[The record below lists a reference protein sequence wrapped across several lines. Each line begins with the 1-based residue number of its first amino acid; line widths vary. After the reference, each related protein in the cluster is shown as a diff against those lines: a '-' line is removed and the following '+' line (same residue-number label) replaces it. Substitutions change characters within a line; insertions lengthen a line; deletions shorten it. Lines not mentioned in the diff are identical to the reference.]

1 MIIGINGDIGSVLND
16 REGCLFFV
24 SGVSN
29 SLCEDPHEFQREI
42 DLLLSQ
48 PKDLCLIYFSTISQY
63 YYESP
68 YVNHKIQMEGIIRAN
83 FEHFNIIRIGNI
95 DFGTN
100 PNTFLN
106 FMRRRKEQNLT
117 LTIRD
122 EYRYMISKEQ
132 ILLITDNLPLTG
144 RNEICIFGQMRKIKD
159 LI

>member
-1 MIIGINGDIGSVLND
+1 MIIGNGDIAKIIND
-16 REGCLFFV
+16 RADALFFI

-29 SLCEDPHEFQREI
+29 SLCEDENEFQREI

-48 PKDLCLIYFSTISQY
+48 RRDLCLVYISTISQY
-63 YYESP
+63 YYESA
-68 YVNHKIQMEGIIRAN
+68 YVNHKRQMEDVIKNN
-83 FEHFNIIRIGNI
+83 FENYLIIRIGNI

-106 FMRRRKEQNLT
+106 FMRKRKAENKV

-122 EYRYMISKEQ
+122 EYRYMVSKEQ
-132 ILLITDNLPLTG
+132 ILLVTDYFPMHG
-144 RNEICIFGQMRKIKD
+144 KNEICIFGHMKKIKD